1 MKTATIREAQHH
13 LSKLLEQLKDGEE
26 IVITRRGQGVGKLVP
41 VKEQRDVVFPDFT
54 KVRKNLGT
62 DRVAG
67 PNEVLAQRG
76 ETP

>member
-1 MKTATIREAQHH
+1 M
-13 LSKLLEQLKDGEE
+13 
-26 IVITRRGQGVGKLVP
+26 
-41 VKEQRDVVFPDFT
+41 KEQRDFVFPDFT

-67 PNEVLAQRG
+67 PNEVLAHRG